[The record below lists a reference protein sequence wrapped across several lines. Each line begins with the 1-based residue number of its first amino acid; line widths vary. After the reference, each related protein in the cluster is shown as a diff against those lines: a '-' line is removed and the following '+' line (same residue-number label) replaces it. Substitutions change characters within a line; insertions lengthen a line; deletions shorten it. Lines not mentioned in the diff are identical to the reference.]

1 MDSFKEWWAQASSR
15 DQLALIF
22 GGGALALY
30 ILIMV
35 VLVPVQN
42 MRAKE
47 ETKNNALR
55 SSLESVR
62 GLAAQVMAQ
71 KNPGAK
77 KGNAGSLEKTVQ
89 QSFSAK
95 GLQVAS
101 MSASG
106 DDGVRLR
113 FDDVPFEN
121 VLDWLYEME
130 ITHNYRV
137 KDLSVTSA
145 SNPGLVSVNLRIHK
159 N

>member
-1 MDSFKEWWAQASSR
+1 MDAFKEWWAQASSR
-15 DQLALIF
+15 DQIALIF

-42 MRAKE
+42 MREQE

-55 SSLESVR
+55 NSLENVR
-62 GLAAQVMAQ
+62 GLAAQVMAL
-71 KNPGAK
+71 KNPGAE
-77 KGNAGSLEKTVQ
+77 KGNSSTLEKTVQ

-106 DDGVRLR
+106 DNGVRLR
-113 FDDVPFEN
+113 FDDVPFEKI
-121 VLDWLYEME
+121 LEWLYDME
-130 ITHNYRV
+130 ITHNFRV

-145 SNPGLVSVNLRIHK
+145 ANPGLVSVNLRIHK

>member
-1 MDSFKEWWAQASSR
+1 MDAFNEWWAQASSR

-22 GGGALALY
+22 GGGALGLY

-35 VLVPVQN
+35 VLVPIQD
-42 MRAKE
+42 MRVKE

-55 SSLESVR
+55 NSLENVR

-71 KNPGAK
+71 KNPGAQ

-113 FDDVPFEN
+113 FDNVPFEKI
-121 VLDWLYEME
+121 VEWLYEVE
-130 ITHNYRV
+130 ITHNFRV

-145 SNPGLVSVNLRIHK
+145 ANPGLVSVNLRIHK